1 MDIFRMQ
8 VKTHFDAAH
17 YLKSYVG
24 KCSNMHGHRWDI
36 EVCLQAHELDVRNM
50 LVDFVVVKAELKRL
64 LDEKLDHYLLNES
77 LGESN
82 PTAEFLARWLFKQ
95 MEKAAVGWGVRLVRT
110 CVWES
115 PDCCVEYASGTEVG
129 A

>member
-24 KCSNMHGHRWDI
+24 KCSNMHGHRWDV

-64 LDEKLDHYLLNES
+64 LDEKLDHCLLNES
-77 LGESN
+77 LSEPN
-82 PTAEFLARWLFKQ
+82 PTAEFLAKWLFKQ
-95 MEKAAVGWGVRLVRT
+95 MEKAVIGWGVRLVSI

-115 PDCCVEYASGTEVG
+115 SDCCVEYSSVG